1 MAKENQ
7 RRPKEGWR
15 QLDFRTIICLP
26 NAFCAA
32 VFFFFLFIAS
42 LILCSVI
49 LGLSAQIKSEESSR
63 FNFEGNTSINNIS
76 INISSTME
84 KPVFVYLVYYDYH
97 QNHRIYLKSKSK
109 NQLAGESDDSLSTNC
124 KPLMKFNSIDNVD
137 FSPNDPTSN
146 EKIVPCGLLPA
157 SFVNIT
163 INAKQK
169 NSVNSS
175 DYNYI
180 TIDDNDISWDT
191 DNEKKYKD
199 NENAYLKI
207 TDPHFKVWMRT
218 SATNKLRKL
227 YGKID
232 EKLEKDDEI
241 FFDLTEISVN
251 HLGYSPDMK
260 IILSTT
266 TTIGGRNFVLG
277 WVFFVVMVLSLIWTI
292 MFVVIWFKQRK
303 ENLLSN

>member
-49 LGLSAQIKSEESSR
+49 LSFSAQIKSEESSR
-63 FNFEGNTSINNIS
+63 FNLEDDISNIS

-109 NQLAGESDDSLSTNC
+109 SQLAGKSDNSLSTNC
-124 KPLMKFNSIDNVD
+124 KPLLKFDSIDDVD
-137 FSPNDPTSN
+137 FGQGNTISS

-157 SFVNIT
+157 SFFNIT
-163 INAKQK
+163 IDAKR
-169 NSVNSS
+169 NSS
-175 DYNYI
+175 ESNNI
-180 TIDDNDISWDT
+180 TIDDSDIAWGT
-191 DNEKKYKD
+191 DDENKYKD
-199 NENAYLKI
+199 DDNAYLKI
-207 TDPHFKVWMRT
+207 TDSHFKVWMRT

-227 YGKID
+227 YGKIN
-232 EKLEKDDEI
+232 EKLEEDDVI
-241 FFDLTEISVN
+241 LFDLKLISEN
-251 HLGYSPDMK
+251 HLKYYPDMK

-292 MFVVIWFKQRK
+292 TFTVIWRKQSK
-303 ENLLSN
+303 EDLLRN

>member
-63 FNFEGNTSINNIS
+63 FNFEEGRNINNIS
-76 INISSTME
+76 INISRTME
-84 KPVFVYLVYYDYH
+84 EPVFVYLVYYDYH

-124 KPLMKFNSIDNVD
+124 KPLLKFNSIDNVVFD
-137 FSPNDPTSN
+137 QKNSTSN

-157 SFVNIT
+157 SFIDIT
-163 INAKQK
+163 IDVKRNNPK
-169 NSVNSS
+169 NISVYDN
-175 DYNYI
+175 I
-180 TIDDNDISWDT
+180 TIDDSDIAWDT

-199 NENAYLKI
+199 KDGAYLNI

-218 SATNKLRKL
+218 SATNRLRKL
-227 YGKID
+227 YGKISK
-232 EKLEKDDEI
+232 KLEKDDQI
-241 FFDLTEISVN
+241 FFDLTQTSEN

-266 TTIGGRNFVLG
+266 TTIGGRNYVLG

-292 MFVVIWFKQRK
+292 MFVMIWCKQRK
-303 ENLLSN
+303 EHLLSN